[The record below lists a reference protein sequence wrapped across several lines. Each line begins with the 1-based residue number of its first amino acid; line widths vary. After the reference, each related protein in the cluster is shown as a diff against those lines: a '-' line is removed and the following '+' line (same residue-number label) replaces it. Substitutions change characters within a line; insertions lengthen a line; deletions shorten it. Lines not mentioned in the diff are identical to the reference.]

1 MGYFFLFLMY
11 FWIKRVLI
19 LENAA
24 VLLWGILF
32 ETKCVLIS
40 CHHQKLR
47 LQNFLSFFLGFGVFR
62 LQVLISDVLIK
73 KTKCMRR
80 SVASMYDLTEVQS
93 RIFKT
98 FLCW

>member
-1 MGYFFLFLMY
+1 M
-11 FWIKRVLI
+11 LI

-73 KTKCMRR
+73 KL
-80 SVASMYDLTEVQS
+80 SVTLWK
-93 RIFKT
+93 RILIEPSSFWSKNQ
-98 FLCW
+98 FII

>member
-1 MGYFFLFLMY
+1 MY
-11 FWIKRVLI
+11 FWIKRVPI
-19 LENAA
+19 LEDAA

-40 CHHQKLR
+40 CHQQKLR

-73 KTKCMRR
+73 KKK
-80 SVASMYDLTEVQS
+80 SVLSSTQIQLFIYRT
-93 RIFKT
+93 
-98 FLCW
+98 

>member
-1 MGYFFLFLMY
+1 MVHFFLFLMY

-62 LQVLISDVLIK
+62 LQVLISDKLGK
-73 KTKCMRR
+73 D
-80 SVASMYDLTEVQS
+80 DLHMLYCYQNNKPNVY
-93 RIFKT
+93 R
-98 FLCW
+98 